1 MKSRISPSSQCDQG
15 STEKVK
21 PKCFRWE
28 GTREISFMH
37 EKRGWGLQG
46 RSPDR
51 SSSQTGVRLGGDL
64 GSPTTEPPQS
74 WPRALRKPGKPRQ
87 RYSRQ
92 ALCLKPGTGEVRQM
106 AGSLKLKY

>member
-1 MKSRISPSSQCDQG
+1 MKSRIFPSSQCDQG

-46 RSPDR
+46 RSPAR
-51 SSSQTGVRLGGDL
+51 SSSQTGVSLGGDL
-64 GSPTTEPPQS
+64 GSPS
-74 WPRALRKPGKPRQ
+74 LPRAGPGPCGNQENLTSVTADRL
-87 RYSRQ
+87 S
-92 ALCLKPGTGEVRQM
+92 A
-106 AGSLKLKY
+106 